1 MKKILI
7 VGGGIAGPTL
17 AIQLKKHGVE
27 CEVTLIEQAPEFK
40 NIGYG
45 IAVWGNGRNIL
56 REIGIDDDVIARG
69 GYEMP
74 WEAFENK
81 DHKVVQVFSL
91 QHFQRFGSTIAI
103 PRAVLHKT
111 LIEQLDPGIIKL
123 NTKIVTIHK
132 NSKEGVDVEL
142 SDGSTHHYDLLV
154 AADGVHS
161 WTREHIFGSGFV
173 KPYGY
178 SFWLFWMPPGF
189 TLSRGAV
196 GAASDGKLVF
206 SYPVQD
212 SGVVMLGMCRKPGE
226 FDDPETRKER
236 LIEYFKEFGQP
247 VRDMISGISSGKDM
261 LYSEA
266 SYVSLPEWYKDR
278 VVLIGDAKHAI
289 SPLTGMGASLAME
302 DACVLAQELARQSDI
317 DQALGC
323 FAARRT
329 PRIRKFQKGALL
341 LEQWVMARGF
351 KAWLRD
357 VIFPHI
363 SPLFFLKPIERLL
376 QERI

>member
-17 AIQLKKHGVE
+17 AIQLKKHNVP

-40 NIGYG
+40 NIGYS

-74 WEAFENK
+74 WEAFETK
-81 DHKVVQVFSL
+81 DHKVVQAFSFK
-91 QHFQRFGSTIAI
+91 HFQRFGPTIAI

-123 NTKIVTIHK
+123 NTKIAAIHK
-132 NSKEGVDVEL
+132 NSKEGVDVEF
-142 SDGSTHHYDLLV
+142 SDGTTHHYDLLV

-161 WTREHIFGSGFV
+161 WTREHVFGPGFV

-178 SFWLFWMPPGF
+178 SFWLFWIPPGF

-196 GAASDGKLVF
+196 GIGGNGKLVF
-206 SYPVQD
+206 SYPGQD
-212 SGVVMLGMCRKPGE
+212 TGVVMLGMRRKPGE

-236 LIEYFKEFGQP
+236 LTEYFKEFGP
-247 VRDMISGISSGKDM
+247 ALKEMIQGVPSGKDM

-266 SYVSLPEWYKDR
+266 SYVSLSTWYKDR
-278 VVLIGDAKHAI
+278 VVLIGDAQHAI

-302 DACVLAQELARQSDI
+302 DACVLAQELGRQTDI
-317 DQALGC
+317 DDALAL
-323 FAARRT
+323 FAARRS
-329 PRIRKFQKGALL
+329 PRIRKFQKGATALD
-341 LEQWVMARGF
+341 QWVMATGF

-357 VIFPHI
+357 TIFPLI
-363 SPLFFLKPIERLL
+363 SPSFFLKPIEKLL
-376 QERI
+376 KERI